1 MKTTD
6 TRFVVK
12 KAKTGLGKGL
22 FAAADIKK
30 GEFLLEYTG
39 KKVPTATA
47 NEMTTRYLF
56 EIDDEWTIDGST
68 RSNTARYINHSC
80 DPNTEAEI
88 RDGHIMIDALKDIK
102 KGEELTID
110 YDLEYYDE
118 FIRPYGCKCSAAKHH

>member
-22 FAAADIKK
+22 FAAQDIGK

-39 KKVPTATA
+39 KKILSKDADQ
-47 NEMTTRYLF
+47 MTTRYLF
-56 EIDDEWTIDGST
+56 ELDDMWTIDGSS

-80 DPNTEAEI
+80 EPNTEAEI
-88 RDGHIMIDALKDIK
+88 RDGRIMIDALRDIK

-110 YDLEYYDE
+110 YDMEYYDE
-118 FIRPYGCKCSAAKHH
+118 FIRPHGCKCGASKHH